1 MHPPY
6 IMKHSSSWGK
16 PFALFSGRVAGMLK
30 PSDWLLEPRAA
41 PGFIRNEIVAK
52 IEDGRTVHHTEYLH
66 FKIPSRYALVNI
78 TDQVEESLAR
88 SRVEDG
94 FCFVSAMH
102 ITAGVYINDAESGLL
117 NDIARWIENLAPYGK
132 NYLHHQTGEDNGDAH
147 LKSYL
152 TNHALTA
159 PVTRGRLDFGT
170 WQQIFYAEFDGLRD
184 KRVLV
189 KITGLRKS

>member
-1 MHPPY
+1 M
-6 IMKHSSSWGK
+6 
-16 PFALFSGRVAGMLK
+16 A
-30 PSDWLLEPRAA
+30 DWLLNPSEPV
-41 PGFIRNEIVAK
+41 GFKKYEIIDHVEK
-52 IEDGRTVHHTEYLH
+52 SPMIHHTEYLY
-66 FKIPSRYALVNI
+66 FKIPKRYALINI
-78 TDQVEESLAR
+78 SSIINQAVAR
-88 SRVEDG
+88 SKVQDG

-117 NDIARWIENLAPYGK
+117 HDIAEWIENLAPYGK
-132 NYLHHQTGEDNGDAH
+132 PYRHHQTGEDNGDAH

-159 PVTRGRLDFGT
+159 PITKGNLDFGT

-189 KITGLRKS
+189 KVTGI